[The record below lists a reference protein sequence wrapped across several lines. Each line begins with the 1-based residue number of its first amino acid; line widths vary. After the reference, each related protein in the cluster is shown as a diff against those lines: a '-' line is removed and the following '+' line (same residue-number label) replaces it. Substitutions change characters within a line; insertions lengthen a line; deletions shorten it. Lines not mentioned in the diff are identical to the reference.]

1 MAGSTNFKFQKGPS
15 IQTKKKHS
23 PSFAL
28 PLLRVALH
36 MFFDTNFTLRV
47 DKLEGAI
54 APTLPCSPNI
64 EKDLSL
70 PRTGATGVLDSR
82 PTP

>member
-1 MAGSTNFKFQKGPS
+1 
-15 IQTKKKHS
+15 
-23 PSFAL
+23 
-28 PLLRVALH
+28 

-64 EKDLSL
+64 EKDFDLSL
-70 PRTGATGVLDSR
+70 PRTGATGAR
-82 PTP
+82 AG